1 MPALGN
7 LNFNLLSINIQ
18 KEVCMSNYNRFINDL
33 EKSGSI
39 EYLYEGIMSKVF
51 PDKLITLQKATKIDD
66 L

>member
-1 MPALGN
+1 
-7 LNFNLLSINIQ
+7 
-18 KEVCMSNYNRFINDL
+18 MSNYNRFINDL